1 MEGCWILETRIRPM
15 SLARSLSG
23 LQLFSNV
30 MLCHVEEK
38 IRLCSADRKQQN
50 EWYEELGEPLG
61 TGKGSSTVA
70 ENNPSHSFVQ
80 QRDQPKLG
88 GMSFRQ

>member
-50 EWYEELGEPLG
+50 EWYEELGKPR
-61 TGKGSSTVA
+61 GKALRGRQRLLKTTHLI
-70 ENNPSHSFVQ
+70 PSYNRGINRSWE
-80 QRDQPKLG
+80 G
-88 GMSFRQ
+88 